1 MATNFT
7 KIGRDI
13 GKQLSQRIKKDYL
26 ARFRKIANKGNRLTS
41 IILELISKGISPVL
55 SSRFL
60 RYSDSYRQAILGK
73 VRFFTTNAGVVAV
86 RPGDKGLGLGKKQS
100 PVNLKL
106 SGDLHKSLNY
116 KPNSGVVGFTDEKA
130 EWHNK
135 GMGVPQR
142 RLLPT
147 ETGEQFNR
155 RVQQRLREALGEAI
169 ETEAKSVKGIAS
181 IQIRL
186 K

>member
-1 MATNFT
+1 LATNFT
-7 KIGRDI
+7 KIGRNI
-13 GKQLSQRIKKDYL
+13 GKQLSESIKKDYL
-26 ARFRKIANKGNRLTS
+26 RRFRKIANKGNRLVAV
-41 IILELISKGISPVL
+41 ILELISKGISPVL

-60 RYSDSYRQAILGK
+60 RYSESYRSAIMGK
-73 VRFFTTNAGVVAV
+73 AFFFTRNGAV
-86 RPGDKGLGLGKKQS
+86 LSGEPGTKGLGLGKKQS

-106 SGDLHKSLNY
+106 SGDLHRSLNY
-116 KPNSGVVGFTDEKA
+116 NPSSGVVGFTDKKA

-135 GMGVPQR
+135 GMGVPER

-155 RVQQRLREALGEAI
+155 FVQKRLREALGEAVA
-169 ETEAKSVKGIAS
+169 TEAKSVKGITA
-181 IQIRL
+181 IRIKL